1 MATETYQA
9 LRINGERLWQRLM
22 TMAQIGAT
30 PKGGVCRVALTEEDR
45 RGRDLFIQWCREA
58 NCTISID
65 QMGNIFA
72 RRADSGLSL
81 GLSLGLSDDLPPVLA
96 GSHLDSQPTGG
107 KFDGVYGVLAALEVV
122 ETLNDQQI
130 QTTAP
135 LEIVS
140 WTNEEGARF
149 APAMIA
155 SGVFAGVFDLA
166 YGWSR
171 KDGEGHSLG
180 EALQQIGYMG
190 DAPMGNRPI
199 KAAFELHIE
208 QGPILESEGKAVG
221 IVTGVQGIR
230 WYELTIEGKEAH
242 AGPTPMS
249 HRRDPVQGMI
259 PILRRIYELAT
270 KNAPHGR
277 ATIGNIQAE
286 PGVINTVPSRLTIQV
301 DLRHPEAAVLD
312 EMHSALQQIVSSE
325 CAARELNGQVNQI
338 WYSPP
343 VAFDPNCITA
353 VREAAKTVG
362 TPAMEIVS
370 GAGHD
375 AVYLARVAPTSM
387 IFIPC
392 ENGLSHNEL
401 ENATKEDVIAG
412 ANVLLHAVLA
422 QAG

>member
-1 MATETYQA
+1 MYEA

-22 TMAQIGAT
+22 TMAEIGAT

-45 RGRDLFIQWCREA
+45 QGRDLFIQWCRQA

-72 RRADSGLSL
+72 RRAGLNN
-81 GLSLGLSDDLPPVLA
+81 DLPPVLA

-130 QTTAP
+130 QTNAP

-171 KDGEGHSLG
+171 KDGDGHTIG

-190 DAPMGNRPI
+190 ETPMGNRPI

-208 QGPILESEGKAVG
+208 QGPILESASKAVG

-230 WYELTIEGKEAH
+230 WYELIIEGKETH

-259 PILRRIYELAT
+259 PILNRIYELAA
-270 KNAPHGR
+270 KHAPHGR
-277 ATIGNIQAE
+277 ATIGNIEAE
-286 PGVINTVPSRLTIQV
+286 PGVINTVPGRLRIKV
-301 DLRHPEAAVLD
+301 DFRHPETAVLA
-312 EMHSALQQIVSSE
+312 EMHTTLQQIVSSE
-325 CAARELNGQVNQI
+325 CAARQLNGQVKQI

-343 VAFDPNCITA
+343 VAFDPECIAA
-353 VREAAKTVG
+353 VREAAKRVDLS
-362 TPAMEIVS
+362 AMEIVS

-375 AVYLARVAPTSM
+375 AVYLARVVPTSM

-392 ENGLSHNEL
+392 KDGLSHNEL
-401 ENATKEDVIAG
+401 EDASKEHVIG
-412 ANVLLHAVLA
+412 GTNILLHAVLA

>member
-1 MATETYQA
+1 MSEG

-22 TMAQIGAT
+22 RMAEIGAT

-45 RGRDLFIQWCREA
+45 QGRDLFIEWCREA

-72 RRADSGLSL
+72 RRAGL
-81 GLSLGLSDDLPPVLA
+81 GLDLSDDLPPVLV

-107 KFDGVYGVLAALEVV
+107 KFDGVYGVLAALEVI

-130 QTTAP
+130 QTNAP

-171 KDGEGHSLG
+171 KDGDGHSLG

-190 DAPMGNRPI
+190 DVPMGNRPI

-208 QGPILESEGKAVG
+208 QGPILESEDKAVG

-230 WYELTIEGKEAH
+230 WYELIIEGKEAH

-259 PILRRIYELAT
+259 PILGRIYELAT
-270 KNAPHGR
+270 NYAPHGR
-277 ATIGNIQAE
+277 VTIGDIQAE
-286 PGVINTVPSRLTIQV
+286 PGVINTVPGRLRIKV
-301 DLRHPEAAVLD
+301 DFRHPDAAVLA
-312 EMHSALQQIVSSE
+312 EMNTALQQIVSSE
-325 CAARELNGQVNQI
+325 CATRQLKGQVKHI

-343 VAFDPNCITA
+343 VAFDAECITA
-353 VREAAKTVG
+353 VREAAKQVG
-362 TPAMEIVS
+362 VSAMEIVS

-392 ENGLSHNEL
+392 KDGLSHNEL
-401 ENATKEDVIAG
+401 EEASKEHVIAG

-422 QAG
+422 QAI

>member
-1 MATETYQA
+1 MATQAYQT
-9 LRINGERLWQRLM
+9 LRIKGERLWQRLM
-22 TMAQIGAT
+22 TMAEIGAT

-72 RRADSGLSL
+72 RRAGLS
-81 GLSLGLSDDLPPVLA
+81 SDLPPVLI

-130 QTTAP
+130 ETPAP

-171 KDGEGHSLG
+171 EDAEGHSLG
-180 EALQQIGYMG
+180 QALQQIGYMG

-230 WYELTIEGKEAH
+230 WYELIIEGKETH

-259 PILRRIYELAT
+259 PILRRIYELAA

-277 ATIGNIQAE
+277 ATIGHIQAE
-286 PGVINTVPSRLTIQV
+286 PGVINTVPGRLSIQV
-301 DLRHPEAAVLD
+301 DLRHPEAAILD
-312 EMHSALQQIVSSE
+312 EMHSTLQQIVTSE
-325 CAARELNGQVNQI
+325 CAARQLKGQVNEI

-343 VAFDPNCITA
+343 VAFDPDCITA
-353 VREAAKTVG
+353 VREAVKTVD
-362 TPAMEIVS
+362 TSAMEIVS

-392 ENGLSHNEL
+392 EDGLSHNEL
-401 ENATKEDVIAG
+401 ENATKEDVFAG

-422 QAG
+422 VL

>member
-1 MATETYQA
+1 MSEIV
-9 LRINGERLWQRLM
+9 RINGERLWQRLM
-22 TMAQIGAT
+22 TMAKIGAT

-45 RGRDLFIQWCREA
+45 QGRDLFIKWCRQA
-58 NCTISID
+58 HCTISID

-72 RRADSGLSL
+72 RRAGL
-81 GLSLGLSDDLPPVLA
+81 GLGLDLSDDLPPVQV

-107 KFDGVYGVLAALEVV
+107 KFDGVLGVLAALEVV
-122 ETLNDQQI
+122 ETLNDRQI
-130 QTTAP
+130 QTNAP

-155 SGVFAGVFDLA
+155 SGVFAGVFDLE

-171 KDGEGHSLG
+171 EDEEGHSIKQ
-180 EALQQIGYMG
+180 ALQQIGYMG
-190 DAPMGNRPI
+190 DALMGNRPI

-221 IVTGVQGIR
+221 IVTGVQGMR
-230 WYELTIEGKEAH
+230 WYELIIEGKETH

-259 PILRRIYELAT
+259 PILRRIYELAA
-270 KNAPHGR
+270 KHAPHGR
-277 ATIGNIQAE
+277 ATIGDIQAE
-286 PGVINTVPSRLTIQV
+286 PGVINTVPGRLKIKV
-301 DLRHPEAAVLD
+301 DLRHPEATVLD
-312 EMHSALQQIVSSE
+312 EMHTTLQQIVSSE
-325 CAARELNGQVNQI
+325 CTAKQLNGQVKPI

-343 VAFDPNCITA
+343 VAFDSECIMA
-353 VREAAKTVG
+353 VREAAKRVG
-362 TPAMEIVS
+362 VSAMEIVS

-392 ENGLSHNEL
+392 KDGLSHNEL
-401 ENATKEDVIAG
+401 EHASKEHVIAG

-422 QAG
+422 QAA

>member
-1 MATETYQA
+1 MLTKAYQG

-22 TMAQIGAT
+22 TMGEIGAT
-30 PKGGVCRVALTEEDR
+30 PAGGVCRVALTEEDR
-45 RGRDLFIQWCREA
+45 QGRDLFIKWCRQA

-72 RRADSGLSL
+72 RRAGLNN
-81 GLSLGLSDDLPPVLA
+81 DLPPVLA

-107 KFDGVYGVLAALEVV
+107 KFDGGYGVLAALEVV

-171 KDGEGHSLG
+171 KDEEGHSI
-180 EALQQIGYMG
+180 EQALRQIGYMG
-190 DAPMGNRPI
+190 DAPVGNRPI

-208 QGPILESEGKAVG
+208 QGPILESSGKAVG
-221 IVTGVQGIR
+221 IVTGVQGMR
-230 WYELTIEGKEAH
+230 WYELIISGKETH

-259 PILRRIYELAT
+259 PILQRIYELAA
-270 KNAPHGR
+270 KHAPHAR
-277 ATIGNIQAE
+277 ATIGDIQAE
-286 PGVINTVPSRLTIQV
+286 PGVINTVPGRLRIKV
-301 DLRHPEAAVLD
+301 DLRHPDTAVLAD
-312 EMHSALQQIVSSE
+312 MHTALQQIVRTE
-325 CAARELNGQVNQI
+325 CAAKQLNGQVKQI
-338 WYSPP
+338 WHSPP
-343 VAFDPNCITA
+343 VAFDPDCITV

-362 TPAMEIVS
+362 VSAMEIVS

-392 ENGLSHNEL
+392 KDGLSHNEL
-401 ENATKEDVIAG
+401 EHASKEHVIAG
-412 ANVLLHAVLA
+412 ANVLLHALLA
-422 QAG
+422 QMG